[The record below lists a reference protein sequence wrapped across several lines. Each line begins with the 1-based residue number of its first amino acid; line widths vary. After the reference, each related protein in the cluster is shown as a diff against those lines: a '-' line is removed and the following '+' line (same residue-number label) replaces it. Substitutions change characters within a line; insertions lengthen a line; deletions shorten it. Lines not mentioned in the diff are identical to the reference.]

1 MVDVRNS
8 YCENY
13 KKKILYS
20 WIILSDGIIST
31 YIFHIMY
38 EAMADTMIWSIQFLF
53 SLNYPDILFS
63 KITRVIFYNTNTIA
77 ITAYGIVKHSKL
89 FIR

>member
-1 MVDVRNS
+1 
-8 YCENY
+8 
-13 KKKILYS
+13 
-20 WIILSDGIIST
+20 
-31 YIFHIMY
+31 
-38 EAMADTMIWSIQFLF
+38 MADTMLWSIQFLF

-63 KITRVIFYNTNTIA
+63 KITRVIFCNTNTIA